1 MFDTKKV
8 ISKEEQKKL
17 DEQRKLKNQENFIL
31 WLQKMN
37 SIHQAN
43 VPRMQV
49 ALDSIL

>member
-8 ISKEEQKKL
+8 ISKEEQNKKL
-17 DEQRKLKNQENFIL
+17 LQEKERFIL

-43 VPRMQV
+43 APRMQQ
-49 ALDSIL
+49 ALDNIL